1 MLVSGDFGMGLL
13 GFCYVCFGSRFW
25 LILVYIDLVDSRR
38 DGFGCWACGMELSL
52 GALRG
57 KEDSLVGSSRLEKK
71 IEKKEEREKE

>member
-1 MLVSGDFGMGLL
+1 M
-13 GFCYVCFGSRFW
+13 
-25 LILVYIDLVDSRR
+25 DSRR